1 MAEDY
6 GPIVRRLHH
15 KTGTHPW
22 TGSVGMGNCHCVDG
36 NGRSWFQKP
45 TAAVMVGNFKK
56 DTFSL
61 ALLLGESIDVVDGST
76 NAYMENAVLE
86 VPGFLVGEMTSSA
99 CAHYQLADEVV
110 GNVLDFFR
118 SVSARLRESILTAEP
133 GPPRALRCSR
143 SSCAFVL

>member
-22 TGSVGMGNCHCVDG
+22 TGSVGMGNCHCVDR

-56 DTFSL
+56 DAFSL
-61 ALLLGESIDVVDGST
+61 ALLLGESIDVVGGST
-76 NAYMENAVLE
+76 KAYMENALLE
-86 VPGFLVGEMTSSA
+86 VPGFWSA
-99 CAHYQLADEVV
+99 
-110 GNVLDFFR
+110 G
-118 SVSARLRESILTAEP
+118 
-133 GPPRALRCSR
+133 
-143 SSCAFVL
+143 